1 MMRNLVVALHGSFL
15 AILMVLPAAV
25 FLKTTPSLEI
35 TAPHCCSTVK
45 VTRTNH
51 SKCRTTSMY
60 ILFDILTHHND
71 AGGMF

>member
-1 MMRNLVVALHGSFL
+1 MCNLVLEMHGSSL
-15 AILMVLPAAV
+15 AILLLLTATVS
-25 FLKTTPSLEI
+25 LKTTPSLEI

-45 VTRTNH
+45 VTRTDH

-60 ILFDILTHHND
+60 ILFDILTDSND

>member
-1 MMRNLVVALHGSFL
+1 MRNLVVEMHGSVL
-15 AILMVLPAAV
+15 AILMVLPAAAV

-45 VTRTNH
+45 VT
-51 SKCRTTSMY
+51 TSMY
-60 ILFDILTHHND
+60 ILFDILTDRND

>member
-1 MMRNLVVALHGSFL
+1 MMRNLVVELHGSVL
-15 AILMVLPAAV
+15 AILLVLPAAAV

-45 VTRTNH
+45 VTRTVNLLNVE
-51 SKCRTTSMY
+51 SRS
-60 ILFDILTHHND
+60 ND